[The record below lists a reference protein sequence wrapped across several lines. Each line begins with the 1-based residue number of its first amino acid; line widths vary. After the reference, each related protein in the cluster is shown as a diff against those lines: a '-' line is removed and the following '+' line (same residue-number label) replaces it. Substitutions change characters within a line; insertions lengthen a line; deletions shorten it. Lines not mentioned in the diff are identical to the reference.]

1 MNAKCK
7 NVKAN
12 FAFCILHLIERET
25 YVTATILDGRALA
38 MELRAAA
45 QADIT
50 SISQKIGRAPGLAVI
65 QVLGDAAST
74 RYVRSIEKLCTTVGA
89 RFRLL
94 TLPANAAQVQLD
106 VTIDELNADPA
117 TDGILL
123 QLPLPSHLNA
133 DAAIMRIDH
142 RKDVDGV
149 HPINAGLLAQGRPA
163 LVPNTPAGGMEL
175 LRRNRI
181 ELRGKRAAVIGR
193 SAIVGRPMAQ
203 LLIQADATV
212 TICHSRTADLG
223 AVLRECEIVCVA
235 AGRPG
240 LVTAEMIRPGAVVID
255 FGTNVAADGS
265 LIGDVDFATV
275 AEVAGAITPVP
286 GGTGPVTNVMLI
298 RNLIAAV
305 RL

>member
-1 MNAKCK
+1 M
-7 NVKAN
+7 
-12 FAFCILHLIERET
+12 
-25 YVTATILDGRALA
+25 TATILDGRALA

-45 QADIT
+45 QADIAE
-50 SISQKIGRAPGLAVI
+50 ISKKIGRAPGLAVV

-74 RYVRSIEKLCTTVGA
+74 RYVRSIEKLCAAVGA

-94 TLPANAAQVQLD
+94 TLPTDAAQVQLE

-117 TDGILL
+117 IDGILL
-123 QLPLPSHLNA
+123 QLPLPAHLHA

-149 HPINAGLLAQGRPA
+149 HPISAGLLAQGRPA

-175 LRRNRI
+175 LRRYKI
-181 ELRGKRAAVIGR
+181 ELRGRRAAVIGR

-223 AVLRECEIVCVA
+223 AVLRECEVVCVA

-240 LVTAEMIRPGAVVID
+240 LVTAAMIRPGAVVID

-265 LIGDVDFATV
+265 LAGDVDFAAV
-275 AEVAGAITPVP
+275 VEVAGAITPVP

-298 RNLIAAV
+298 RNLIAAAS
-305 RL
+305 